1 MENLVIEPS
10 KITTIEIKD
19 STEKF
24 PVRRVYCIG
33 RNYADHV
40 IEMGNDPKEDPIFF
54 QKNPNNVD
62 TSGEFPYP
70 PESKDVHHE
79 LELVVALKSG
89 GTKISEK
96 DAYNHI
102 YGFAVGLD
110 MTRRDL
116 EAIAKKGGKPWEVG
130 KAFERSAPMGVISK
144 IETTGNM
151 DSGKISLKVNG
162 ETKQDGDLNQII
174 WKIPRMISHLSTFYD
189 IAAGDII
196 MTGTPAG
203 VGPVKKGDKLVGSI
217 DGLQSLEVTVI

>member
-1 MENLVIEPS
+1 MTKLAIPS
-10 KITTIEIKD
+10 PVITTIPIHGSDEV
-19 STEKF
+19 F

-116 EAIAKKGGKPWEVG
+116 QAIAKKGGKPWEVG

-151 DSGKISLKVNG
+151 QFLQKQNNSKIVQG
-162 ETKQDGDLNQII
+162 E
-174 WKIPRMISHLSTFYD
+174 F
-189 IAAGDII
+189 
-196 MTGTPAG
+196 
-203 VGPVKKGDKLVGSI
+203 
-217 DGLQSLEVTVI
+217 